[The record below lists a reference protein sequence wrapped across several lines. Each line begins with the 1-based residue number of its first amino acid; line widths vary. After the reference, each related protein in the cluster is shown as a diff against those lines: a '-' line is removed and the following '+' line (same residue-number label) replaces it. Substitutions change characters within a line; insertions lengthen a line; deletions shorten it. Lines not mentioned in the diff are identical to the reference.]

1 MHNHKKRSYY
11 LLFHSIHDVL
21 KAEKRLKAGGF
32 SFELMPI
39 PRNLS
44 SDCGSCI
51 RLYDEFEDARPC
63 IHDIVMERSFLFDG
77 EEFKALEQNT
87 PNRG

>member
-1 MHNHKKRSYY
+1 MDKDSERSYY
-11 LLFHSIHDVL
+11 LLFSTIHDVL
-21 KAEKRLKAGGF
+21 KAEKKLTEQGC

-51 RLYDEFEDARPC
+51 RLYDELEEAMRFVGDLR
-63 IHDIVMERSFLFDG
+63 IERLFLFDG
-77 EEFKALEQNT
+77 KDFEALPCPGKE
-87 PNRG
+87 

>member
-1 MHNHKKRSYY
+1 LQKDKEHSYY
-11 LLFHSIHDVL
+11 LIFSTIHDVL
-21 KAEKRLKAGGF
+21 KAEKKLKEHGF

-51 RLYDEFEDARPC
+51 RLYDEIEAA
-63 IHDIVMERSFLFDG
+63 MECMGSINIEKRFM
-77 EEFKALEQNT
+77 QNGVDFT
-87 PNRG
+87 PLP

>member
-1 MHNHKKRSYY
+1 MPDTKGRSYY
-11 LLFHSIHDVL
+11 LLFYTIHYTL
-21 KAEKRLKAGGF
+21 KAEKRLKEYGL

-51 RLYDEFEDARPC
+51 RLYDALEEAMSC
-63 IHDIVMERSFLFDG
+63 IEGITTERCFLFDG
-77 EEFKALEQNT
+77 KAFTQVT
-87 PNRG
+87 

>member
-1 MHNHKKRSYY
+1 M
-11 LLFHSIHDVL
+11 L
-21 KAEKRLKAGGF
+21 KAEKRLKEYGL

-51 RLYDEFEDARPC
+51 RLYDGYEEAMC
-63 IHDIVMERSFLFDG
+63 LIEGIATERCFLFDG
-77 EEFKALEQNT
+77 KAFTQLT
-87 PNRG
+87 